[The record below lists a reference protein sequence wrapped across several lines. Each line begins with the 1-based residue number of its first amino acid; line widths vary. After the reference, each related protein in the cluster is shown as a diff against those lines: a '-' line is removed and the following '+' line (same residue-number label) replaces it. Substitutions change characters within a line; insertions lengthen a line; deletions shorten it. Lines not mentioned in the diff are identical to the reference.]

1 MQTTAREADFAKDVE
16 ARLYQIVM
24 TLRLLVAFFAALC
37 ASDSF
42 ALAVRVTSPATHTGA
57 VGSVAPCPRV
67 ALRALRG
74 GAAEDED
81 EDDDLEEELDESAGA
96 DDDTLE
102 NPFLAGG
109 AGGEGSEALSELAQ
123 SLKDP
128 SLVREALKELQ
139 DPEAQARMKAMM
151 EDPEFQQSMK
161 QYVEQISKDP
171 QFEQLRAQTEQLM
184 QEPDFLE
191 QISKAFAGFEPP
203 TGGKGE

>member
-1 MQTTAREADFAKDVE
+1 MRCLWFA
-16 ARLYQIVM
+16 LS
-24 TLRLLVAFFAALC
+24 AALLC

-42 ALAVRVTSPATHTGA
+42 TLAARVTSPATRAGA
-57 VGSVAPCPRV
+57 VGGAAPCPSV
-67 ALRALRG
+67 VLRALRLRG
-74 GAAEDED
+74 GE
-81 EDDDLEEELDESAGA
+81 EDDDDDDADDIDDELDESAGA

-109 AGGEGSEALSELAQ
+109 AGAVGGEGSEALSELAQ

-128 SLVREALKELQ
+128 SLVRDALKELQ
-139 DPEAQARMKAMM
+139 DPEAQKRMKAMM

-171 QFEQLRAQTEQLM
+171 QFEQLRQQTEQLM

-203 TGGKGE
+203 GKGD